1 MAVPEITSTLHFDG
15 EWRTK
20 YRELCREFDDAKS
33 LERDLRT
40 TLAKLLG
47 AFKGGAVGERQMV
60 NESVAALREV
70 TAPLNAALLHQAVD
84 HCLTN
89 TESGPSNWSSLQA
102 LVAQL
107 KLPPA
112 QEFALKHLR
121 ERGRDGSD
129 QVQWIAQLTAL
140 LNEPATIPARA
151 DGDSDKRSQASHLA
165 SLLDWLLLPPDFE
178 RQAAQLRD
186 ALSEGESD
194 DPVHDTGSFLNDLY
208 AFLRRDLRSLVDY
221 LKKAT
226 LHLNS
231 VEVDLK
237 HALRGSQEA
246 ESASVRLTSV
256 LSTELEA
263 IDRAVN
269 GDLCVSELKET
280 LDTGV
285 RSIRA
290 TITAYIDVQRGK
302 QADYEQCITK
312 LATRVKNFEQESDT
326 LRQGLLAE
334 QEKAC
339 RDTLTDLPN
348 RLAYDERAQL
358 EFERSRRSQVPL
370 TLAVLDLD
378 GFKRINDSLGHK
390 VGDKVLRHAA
400 ALCRRRTRATDLLA
414 RFGGD
419 EFVVLFPDTAL
430 ALAAEVCEELRRQV
444 EQVTFQYQGQRVPVT
459 VSIGVAELAAGESL
473 EALFERAD
481 RALYAAKHGGRN
493 QVVSADF
500 LAEVPPTRHDK
511 GPEAARV

>member
-47 AFKGGAVGERQMV
+47 SFKGGAVGERQVV

-70 TAPLNAALLHQAVD
+70 TAPLNAARLHQAVD
-84 HCLTN
+84 QCLTN

-140 LNEPATIPARA
+140 LNEPATIPERA
-151 DGDSDKRSQASHLA
+151 DGDADKRSQASHLA

-208 AFLRRDLRSLVDY
+208 AFLRRDLRGLGEY

-237 HALRGSQEA
+237 AALRGSQEV
-246 ESASVRLTSV
+246 ESASVRLTTV
-256 LSTELEA
+256 LSTEMEA

-269 GDLCVSELKET
+269 GDLRVSELKET
-280 LDTGV
+280 IDTRV
-285 RSIRA
+285 RSVRA
-290 TITAYIDVQRGK
+290 TITAYVDVQRGK
-302 QADYEQCITK
+302 QAGYEQCITE
-312 LATRVKNFEQESDT
+312 LATRVRNFEQESDK

-334 QEKAC
+334 QEKAY
-339 RDTLTDLPN
+339 RDTLTQLPN

-358 EFERSRRSQVPL
+358 EFLRSRRSHAPL

-378 GFKRINDSLGHK
+378 CFKRINDSFGHK

-414 RFGGD
+414 RYGGE
-419 EFVVLFPDTAL
+419 EFVALFPDTAL
-430 ALAAEVCEELRRQV
+430 APAAEVCEELRRQV
-444 EQVTFQYQGQRVPVT
+444 EQATFQYQGQRVPVT
-459 VSIGVAELAAGESL
+459 VSIGVAELVAGESL

-481 RALYAAKHGGRN
+481 RALYAAKHAGRN
-493 QVVSADF
+493 RVVSA
-500 LAEVPPTRHDK
+500 
-511 GPEAARV
+511 